1 MSVKS
6 ALDVGLPQSGTSGSG
21 TAQNGTP
28 HRRYHFS
35 PAQTL
40 ELNQAFSLNP
50 YPSVKDRQELATR
63 LGIDQKVLIVE
74 FKLNMKLSFI
84 QNPLYAFDIRFYP

>member
-1 MSVKS
+1 MSTKTAVE
-6 ALDVGLPQSGTSGSG
+6 VGAPQNGTLQNGTPQSGPPGS
-21 TAQNGTP
+21 GTP

-40 ELNQAFSLNP
+40 ELNQSFSLNP

-63 LGIDQKVLIVE
+63 LGIDQKVLLCKI
-74 FKLNMKLSFI
+74 FKIFSVTFLH
-84 QNPLYAFDIRFYP
+84 